1 MIDSFRLSNRN
12 LNGMGRALRVQ
23 FECTVKMGIDET
35 GASSKSMSS
44 AANKLLAYLA
54 FHSGYSL

>member
-1 MIDSFRLSNRN
+1 
-12 LNGMGRALRVQ
+12 MGRALRVQ